1 MSENAAFDTMFT
13 LRISPLQILGRL
25 VHAVVTISQWMSPLE
40 HTNVLSWALKRYNR
54 YSTYVCFSPQG
65 SDIHHHRALLTAFS
79 SKGRKRNCGKL
90 FKACFLSIRMVFID

>member
-1 MSENAAFDTMFT
+1 
-13 LRISPLQILGRL
+13 
-25 VHAVVTISQWMSPLE
+25 LE

-65 SDIHHHRALLTAFS
+65 SDIRHHRALLTAFS

-90 FKACFLSIRMVFID
+90 FWTCFLSIEMVFIDWWTWRMPLRKLKSLKNVVWL